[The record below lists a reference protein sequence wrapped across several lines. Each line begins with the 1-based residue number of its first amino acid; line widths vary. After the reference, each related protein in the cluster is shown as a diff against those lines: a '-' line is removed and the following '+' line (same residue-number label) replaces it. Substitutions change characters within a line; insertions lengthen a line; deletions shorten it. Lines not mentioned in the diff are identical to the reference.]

1 MGQKKVHE
9 LHFTSTFFKIEKKN
23 SDLLMKD
30 YLTWKVFNANS
41 AKHQKFEN

>member
-9 LHFTSTFFKIEKKN
+9 LHFTSTFLKIEKKN

-30 YLTWKVFNANS
+30 YLTWKVLNANS
-41 AKHQKFEN
+41 AEHQII